1 MPDEHTAAPKLKCR
15 KSGAVSSS
23 IYGLGFIGAVIYYL
37 QHASGFWDGVLG
49 IFKALVWPAVLIY
62 KLMEF
67 LGM

>member
-1 MPDEHTAAPKLKCR
+1 MPEEPTTAFRPKCGR
-15 KSGAVSSS
+15 SGAVSSS